1 MLFWLVFHLI
11 HRTLLLKKKTNI
23 SSWGCCFFAK
33 AVKPQVAVMSYF
45 KISNNSLYLN
55 TIKRSEL
62 YWKYDNLS
70 ILIVN
75 KYNLGISN
83 SPFPKCFLTNCQWL
97 YNGRV
102 TIKPMAVSNGF
113 ILYSSNLNQIYC
125 NQTIRRTDTSGEEY
139 LWILK
144 MFPIFGI

>member
-11 HRTLLLKKKTNI
+11 HCRLLLKKKTNI

-33 AVKPQVAVMSYF
+33 AVKPQVAVMSYS

-55 TIKRSEL
+55 SIKRSEL

-70 ILIVN
+70 ISIVN
-75 KYNLGISN
+75 NYNLGISN
-83 SPFPKCFLTNCQWL
+83 STFPKCFLTNCQYL
-97 YNGRV
+97 YPGRV

-113 ILYSSNLNQIYC
+113 ILYSRSLNQIYY
-125 NQTIRRTDTSGEEY
+125 NQTIRSANTSGEEY

-144 MFPIFGI
+144 MFPIFGV